1 MGNLQGK
8 RVVVTR
14 PRESAAEFSAL
25 LRARGAAAIEWP
37 LIEIAPALD
46 KGVLAAAADNAA
58 NFDWLL
64 FSSANG
70 VRYFFETLKGRK
82 LSLVRIGA
90 IGPKTAAALT
100 ALGHKPDAMPSDFQ
114 SHAFAEALGDVKGKS
129 ALLVRSEIALP
140 DLSHALLAKAMKLEE
155 VVAYRTIAATSAAP
169 FAWNDADVLTF
180 ASGSAAQSLAQKI
193 SPASLPAHLVVASIG
208 PSTTKVASELGFTVA
223 VEAEQHTAEGLTE
236 ALDKFPGLREKGA

>member
-8 RVVVTR
+8 RVVITR

-46 KGVLAAAADNAA
+46 KEALAAAVKRAA

-70 VRYFFETLKGRK
+70 ARYFFEASRGLK
-82 LSLVRIGA
+82 LSGVRIGA
-90 IGPKTAAALT
+90 IGPKTAAELRAF
-100 ALGHKPDAMPSDFQ
+100 GRSPDAVPSDFE
-114 SHAFAEALGDVKGKS
+114 SHAFAGALGDVKGKS

-140 DLSHALLAKAMKLEE
+140 DLSDALLRKGMKLEE
-155 VVAYRTIAATSAAP
+155 VIAYRTLPVTGEAP
-169 FAWNDADVLTF
+169 FAWSEADVLTF
-180 ASGSAAQSLAQKI
+180 ASGSAAQSLAQKM
-193 SPASLPAHLVVASIG
+193 SPASLPARVVVASIG
-208 PSTTKVASELGFTVA
+208 PSTTKVANELGFTVA
-223 VEAEQHTAEGLTE
+223 VEAEQHTVEGLTE
-236 ALDKFPGLREKGA
+236 ALDKFAGLREKGT